1 MIRAFGGPL
10 GTARLRA
17 CPEDFRVDE
26 ILPFRPSGGG
36 EHCLL
41 QIRKRGWT
49 TEAVARLLAS
59 QAGVARGAVS
69 FAGLKD
75 RHAVTTQWF
84 SVHAPKLCP
93 ALAPG
98 CLDDGLEVVSATRN
112 ARKLRRGA
120 LSGNRFSLLMRNV
133 SAPRRAVER
142 RLLAIARCG
151 VPNYF
156 GPQRFGRG
164 GRNLQQARAW
174 LLDGEPVR
182 GRTVRGLLISA
193 VRSDL
198 FNRVLARRVAAGSWD
213 VVRPG
218 ERAALDGTGS
228 HFPVEV
234 LDAALRRRVVQGDVH
249 PTGPL
254 PGVEGDG
261 PRGEVATLESEVLSE
276 EPELLGALAQRGVR
290 ADRRP
295 LRLMPRRLAWHWPA
309 PDTLSLEFTLTAGAY
324 ATTVVAEILDTA
336 EE

>member
-1 MIRAFGGPL
+1 MRAHGGPL

-26 ILPFRPSGGG
+26 QLPFQPSGVG
-36 EHCLL
+36 EHCLI
-41 QIRKRGWT
+41 QVCKRGWT
-49 TEAVARLLAS
+49 TEAVAKILAAR
-59 QAGVARGAVS
+59 AGVSRGAVS

-84 SVHAPKLCP
+84 SVHAPKACP
-93 ALAPG
+93 ALLPG
-98 CLDDGLEVVSATRN
+98 CLEDGVEIVAATRN

-120 LSGNRFSLLMRNV
+120 LGGNRFRLLVREV

-142 RLLAIARCG
+142 RLHAISRRG

-174 LLDGEPVR
+174 LLEGEPVR

-198 FNRVLARRVAAGSWD
+198 FNRVLARRVAAGTWD
-213 VVRPG
+213 TLLAG

-228 HFPVEV
+228 HFPVV
-234 LDAALRRRVVQGDVH
+234 AVDAPLRRRVAQGDVH
-249 PTGPL
+249 PSGPL
-254 PGVEGDG
+254 PGVGGDRPEGA
-261 PRGEVATLESEVLSE
+261 VAALEDEVLAE
-276 EPELLGALAQRGVR
+276 EPELLAALAERGVR

-295 LRLMPRRLAWHWPA
+295 LRLMPRQLVWHWPDA
-309 PDTLSLEFTLTAGAY
+309 QTLSLDFTLTAGAY
-324 ATTVVAEILDTA
+324 ATTVIAEVLETAA